1 MIIDNP
7 HFDLG
12 WSTGHLGADRALA
25 ILALL
30 IAFLVIHRFWF
41 GHNPIRTRPSGR
53 YNSAT
58 GKPTVPG
65 PFRAAREHTPFALDD
80 SKPMPA
86 AKSMAESM
94 ADPMLQLHSVRAS
107 GLETVP
113 LLNRD
118 EARLLPLLE
127 KTVCDHG
134 DGHRVMAQTS
144 LGELIRPT
152 GDPITTGHLSAAR
165 ASINS
170 KRLDFAIINRR
181 GHLVAAVEYQGTG
194 HHTKDDAFLRDAVK
208 RDALRKAGVPYIEIM
223 PDDTSDMICRRLR
236 DVLVPQ
242 RAAAATPRESRQ
254 KPNRPN

>member
-1 MIIDNP
+1 MGGSMIIDNP
-7 HFDLG
+7 HFELG
-12 WSTGHLGADRALA
+12 WSTGHLGADRALTV
-25 ILALL
+25 LALL
-30 IAFLVIHRFWF
+30 ITLLVIYRFWF
-41 GHNPIRTRPSGR
+41 RDEHIGTRPGGR
-53 YNSAT
+53 YNAEKGKRSWT
-58 GKPTVPG
+58 GPLRSPIENVKIK
-65 PFRAAREHTPFALDD
+65 LDD
-80 SKPMPA
+80 SKPM
-86 AKSMAESM
+86 SAEKSM

-107 GLETVP
+107 GFETVP
-113 LLNRD
+113 LLNRN

-127 KTVCDHG
+127 KTVRDHG

-194 HHTKDDAFLRDAVK
+194 HHIKDDAFLRDAVK
-208 RDALRKAGVPYIEIM
+208 REALRKAGVPYIEIM
-223 PDDTSDMICRRLR
+223 PDDTSEMIYRRLR

-242 RAAAATPRESRQ
+242 KVALTAPSGSYQ
-254 KPNRPN
+254 KTGRPN